1 MFQNHLLAI
10 LSLTAMEPPASFDAD
25 CLRDEKAKVLRA
37 IRPFDPAKLD
47 KLIVPG
53 QYTAGQI
60 RAAPVPGYRQ
70 EPGVSPDSRTE
81 TFIAAKLFIDNQRWK
96 DTPFYLRTGKRLA
109 CKLSEVAVVF
119 KHLPHSIF
127 AAVGLEQLPANVLV
141 LKIQPAEGIS
151 LSVQAKRPGSKLCMS
166 TLTMNFDY
174 RQVFG
179 AEPPDAYQRLLL
191 DCMLGDQM
199 LFDRYDAVELSW
211 RLLTPVLNTWQPAGS
226 ARPHPYPAGSESFPV
241 ADSLIEADGRKWRR
255 LSQNDT

>member
-47 KLIVPG
+47 ELVVPG

-60 RAAPVPGYRQ
+60 QAAPVPGYRQ

-96 DTPFYLRTGKRLA
+96 DVPFYLRTGKRLA

-119 KHLPHSIF
+119 KQVPHSIF
-127 AAVGLEQLPANVLV
+127 AAAGLGQLPANVLV

-151 LSVQAKRPGSKLCMS
+151 LSFQAKRPGSKLCMS
-166 TLTMNFDY
+166 TLTMSFDY

-211 RLLTPVLNTWQPAGS
+211 RLLTPVLNTWQQQKML
-226 ARPHPYPAGSESFPV
+226 PHPYPAGSESFPA
-241 ADSLIEADGRKWRR
+241 ADSLIETDGRKWRR